1 MLAWEWDDGISIQ
14 SQHFRSS
21 RQDRPAPAPSSRAM
35 AILKMQLLL
44 WTCKFLRVTHGQWKC
59 REREGHLCSSFV
71 SLSSFVLLSSH
82 LLGFLLFGFFFRCAG
97 GSSGWVEVF
106 WCQSSPWSAQHLT
119 HSARFVL
126 TKFNSKILRSVL
138 LLSFPFDW
146 LTAGRSFA
154 DDLWIQR
161 LMSTS
166 MQDIHPPWHSGW
178 RVSADLKGTIPGLF
192 VIPITNNMGHGP
204 QNFFEIKNLFGSLQI
219 VWVCSS
225 PWGTLSQW
233 VYLIFFL
240 GELRL
245 WWFLV
250 FFC

>member
-14 SQHFRSS
+14 SQHFLSS

-44 WTCKFLRVTHGQWKC
+44 WTCKFLCVTHGQWKC
-59 REREGHLCSSFV
+59 GEQEGLGHLCSDP
-71 SLSSFVLLSSH
+71 LLSVCN
-82 LLGFLLFGFFFRCAG
+82 LLSCFLPMFRTCSRFSLRFFFRCAG

-166 MQDIHPPWHSGW
+166 MQDIHSALRDAKSGL
-178 RVSADLKGTIPGLF
+178 RGNHAGA
-192 VIPITNNMGHGP
+192 
-204 QNFFEIKNLFGSLQI
+204 NFFHQLSVPNFSTALQI
-219 VWVCSS
+219 FW
-225 PWGTLSQW
+225 
-233 VYLIFFL
+233 
-240 GELRL
+240 
-245 WWFLV
+245 
-250 FFC
+250 